1 LQQETEVTIVKDSG
15 ARSLTR
21 TLAVISL
28 LASAKAYP
36 LGIGDIKLHSA
47 LNQNLSAEISLVLS
61 PGENISD
68 IKVKLA
74 SADKFDETGV
84 PWSYFLSKIKFETVR
99 SNNSVIIKLSSKEAL
114 KEPFLDFLL
123 EVSWPKGSLYREFTV
138 LVDPPAVYSQP
149 TIPVSTPVESYE
161 PEQDYSS
168 YPPVVPKLQAR
179 KRKLN
184 RAGEYGPTRKNDTLW
199 VVAEQAGR
207 GSNVSIEQ
215 MMLALYEE
223 NPQAFY
229 KNNINALAT
238 GKTLKIPDRETVLKI
253 SRKQALAEFN
263 RQTDVWKNR
272 LVQTPAET
280 VIVQD
285 DSTNNQ
291 LTLTAPREAVIPG
304 NVAITSNNEQH
315 SDVEN
320 KEAQTPSPLNE
331 KTVGTQGQATTSK
344 AQESVAGITPAE
356 EAIQSRVAAL
366 EKQLAVMQQLIA
378 LKDQQLSALQSQSQ
392 AKPVTP
398 EQTARSEVKAIK
410 PPAPAVHPTPPIQQP
425 VAKPSV
431 PAARKEPE
439 ISEPIDFYYLGVSII
454 GSGLLALLG
463 WLWWRKR
470 KIEMDAEGIFTSSEM
485 LRMAKAREVF
495 SGSRREDDNHLEID
509 AVSGDNLFLSD
520 FTAND
525 FDTFDMDQGEID
537 PVSEADVYLAYGRYQ
552 QAEELMRDAIKDQPE
567 RDEFKL
573 KLLEIFYANENA
585 PAFKAYATELAETG
599 KRDNADFWAKVTEM
613 GSDICSNSMLF
624 SGGDYSIDLKKDTTF
639 DSSTIAVH
647 DEVESGKE
655 MDVMDFDLASF
666 DKLFDTTSDVKT
678 SEIKTGLFD
687 FDITSFEDE
696 IIEKDK
702 GEPNNASID
711 FVSTVSVSDT
721 EIPDARPEG
730 QEIPEAESKETFESF
745 DFDFD
750 FNADEEVKKL
760 PEIHLDSLKDS
771 SDSKHDIDFAPDT
784 LADSLEDSKKPFN
797 NSFDFDFDMS
807 TSPSKEE
814 AFSHESSFGMTSLAD
829 MDEMETKLDLAMAYI
844 DMSDTHAAQDIAREV
859 LEKGTAEQKMVAQSL
874 LDNLQ

>member
-1 LQQETEVTIVKDSG
+1 MKDSG

-68 IKVKLA
+68 IKVKMA

-149 TIPVSTPVESYE
+149 TIPVSTPIESYE

-168 YPPVVPKLQAR
+168 YPPVAPKPQAR
-179 KRKLN
+179 KRRLN
-184 RAGEYGPTRKNDTLW
+184 RDGEYGPTRKNDTLW

-238 GKTLKIPDRETVLKI
+238 GKTLKIPGRETVLKL

-263 RQTDVWKNR
+263 RQTEVWKNR

-291 LTLTAPREAVIPG
+291 LTLTAPKEAVIPG

-315 SDVEN
+315 SEIEN
-320 KEAQTPSPLNE
+320 KATQTPSPINE
-331 KTVGTQGQATTSK
+331 KTVGIQGQATTSK
-344 AQESVAGITPAE
+344 AQESVAGITPTPTE
-356 EAIQSRVAAL
+356 EAIQSRVEAL
-366 EKQLAVMQQLIA
+366 EKQLALMQQLIA
-378 LKDQQLSALQSQSQ
+378 LKDQQLSALQNQSQ
-392 AKPVTP
+392 AKPVPP
-398 EQTARSEVKAIK
+398 EQTAPPEVKAIK
-410 PPAPAVHPTPPIQQP
+410 PPAPAVHPSPAIQQP
-425 VAKPSV
+425 VVKPSV
-431 PAARKEPE
+431 PAARREPE
-439 ISEPIDFYYLGVSII
+439 ISEPIDFYYLGVGII

-495 SGSRREDDNHLEID
+495 SGSKVEDDRHLEID
-509 AVSGDNLFLSD
+509 AVTGDNLFLSD

-585 PAFKAYATELAETG
+585 PAFKAYATELAEAG
-599 KRDNADFWAKVTEM
+599 KRDDADFWAKVTEM

-624 SGGDYSIDLKKDTTF
+624 SGGAYSIDLKKDTTF

-655 MDVMDFDLASF
+655 REAMDFDLASF
-666 DKLFDTTSDVKT
+666 DKLFDNTSEVKT
-678 SEIKTGLFD
+678 SEIKTDLFD

-696 IIEKDK
+696 IIEKDE
-702 GEPNNASID
+702 GEPNNAGID
-711 FVSTVSVSDT
+711 FVSSVSVSDT
-721 EIPDARPEG
+721 DISNARDEG
-730 QEIPEAESKETFESF
+730 QKTPEAESKETFESF

-750 FNADEEVKKL
+750 FNAVEEAKKL
-760 PEIHLDSLKDS
+760 PQIHLDALEDS
-771 SDSKHDIDFAPDT
+771 SDSKHDIDFAPDM
-784 LADSLEDSKKPFN
+784 LADSTKDSKKPFN
-797 NSFDFDFDMS
+797 NSFDFDFDTL
-807 TSPSKEE
+807 TSQSKEE
-814 AFSHESSFGMTSLAD
+814 AFSHESSFGMTSLSE

-874 LDNLQ
+874 LDSLQ